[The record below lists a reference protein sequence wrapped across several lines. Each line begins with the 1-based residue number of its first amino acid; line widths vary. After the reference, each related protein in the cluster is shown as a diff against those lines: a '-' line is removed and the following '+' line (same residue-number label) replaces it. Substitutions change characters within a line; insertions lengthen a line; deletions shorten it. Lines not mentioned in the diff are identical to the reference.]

1 MHLVGVS
8 QRENPCKGLKPTDPQ
23 ARWTRSRSLQASR
36 TLIGVRTDSSAPLVL
51 VVGMPTVFAAVEA
64 AGYRVHPGSDEAETN
79 LLAQL
84 GRGIVQRNGSYVV
97 ISRPPDRQTRMWLS
111 LVSSQHVPVVV
122 LADGT
127 GTDTGLPAS
136 IPVLDLPVTLN
147 EIVQA
152 IGLPPTTRPIDTASI
167 GADLSSAS
175 TPRAGPPRSARHAP
189 PPHRSQLPSLLLRPS
204 LRSSL
209 AGPAGRHAA
218 ARHAAARHTCPAP
231 ARRPRRRAADGADR
245 RTRRGLR

>member
-1 MHLVGVS
+1 
-8 QRENPCKGLKPTDPQ
+8 
-23 ARWTRSRSLQASR
+23 
-36 TLIGVRTDSSAPLVL
+36 
-51 VVGMPTVFAAVEA
+51 MPTVFAAVEA
-64 AGYRVHPGSDEAETN
+64 AGYRVHPGSDEAETK

-152 IGLPPTTRPIDTASI
+152 IGLPPTTRPIGTASI

-209 AGPAGRHAA
+209 ARS
-218 ARHAAARHTCPAP
+218 
-231 ARRPRRRAADGADR
+231 RRPSRRSPSRRSPSYLPGLCTSSLTPSRRRR
-245 RTRRGLR
+245 RSSHPPRTAMTSAIWTTSFPASRDDPAWPAYQ